1 MLTFEPMTDLFLHSC
16 RLNVL
21 SDFELPKDGESE
33 QDTFFLPKGSH
44 RVLEE
49 INRFF
54 LNANNYGEVPNTK
67 EFLNLS
73 LGYSN
78 HGSACFCRLLLP
90 ELITS
95 LWTFHLIAPRETEST
110 PKDLLTTVREKK
122 KKTKS
127 HKSINFPN
135 VDFRISVQWESV
147 GKG

>member
-1 MLTFEPMTDLFLHSC
+1 MLTFEPMTDLFLNSC

-21 SDFELPKDGESE
+21 SDFGLPKDGGSE
-33 QDTFFLPKGSH
+33 QDTFSLPKGSH

-90 ELITS
+90 ELIAS

-110 PKDLLTTVREKK
+110 PKGPAYHCLRKK
-122 KKTKS
+122 KQKNKVT
-127 HKSINFPN
+127 
-135 VDFRISVQWESV
+135 
-147 GKG
+147 